1 MKNLFSV
8 VAVLLVACIALVS
21 PPVKRAAADPP
32 ATDAGAPPAPSDCA
46 TCIQCVAGCTTAYAD
61 CTRKCLGQPD
71 FKSQQTC
78 LTQCPTVFACA
89 QACPCS
95 GCPNIPGLPH

>member
-46 TCIQCVAGCTTAYAD
+46 TCIQCVAGCTEPEIHAALDREPTEAAGTAE
-61 CTRKCLGQPD
+61 T
-71 FKSQQTC
+71 KSDHA
-78 LTQCPTVFACA
+78 V
-89 QACPCS
+89 
-95 GCPNIPGLPH
+95 

>member
-8 VAVLLVACIALVS
+8 VVVLWVACIALVS
-21 PPVKRAAADPP
+21 PPMKRAAAD
-32 ATDAGAPPAPSDCA
+32 AASDAGAAPAPSDCA
-46 TCIQCVAGCTTAYAD
+46 TCVQCVAGCTTAYAD

-95 GCPNIPGLPH
+95 GCANLPGLPH